1 MNFLKQIICSL
12 VFILTSLS
20 VFSQTTDSKPIDAG
34 LNKRNQIGFDLPLG
48 FSIVYNQ
55 RTQLS
60 FASAFN
66 YTRLSKSRKY
76 AFEFGIR
83 YTQLNY
89 KTYVRYNTFVG
100 PYAKDT
106 SSVAIGFNSFFD
118 IPINF
123 KRRIKINDRSSFVFN
138 FGIFYTTYI
147 TNYSQRK
154 TYLTADNSL
163 ISQSTHRRNL
173 SNDFKMGID
182 LGLGFNRKIK
192 NDGELYFIAHLLNHR
207 FGIFSNDDTYFF
219 PNLSVGYRR
228 GF

>member
-1 MNFLKQIICSL
+1 MYFLKQTVCSL
-12 VFILTSLS
+12 VCIFLSLC
-20 VFSQTTDSKPIDAG
+20 VIGQTIGTKPIASEFA
-34 LNKRNQIGFDLPLG
+34 KRNQIGFDLPLG

-89 KTYVRYNTFVG
+89 KSHIRYNTFIG

-106 SSVAIGFNSFFD
+106 ASVAIGFDSFFD
-118 IPINF
+118 IPFNF
-123 KRRIKINDRSSFVFN
+123 KRRIKINERSSFVFN
-138 FGIFYTTYI
+138 LGVFYTAHI
-147 TNYSQRK
+147 ANYSKRK

-163 ISQSTHRRNL
+163 ISRSNRRGNF
-173 SNDFKMGID
+173 SNGFKMGVD
-182 LGLGFNRKIK
+182 LGIGFNTKIK

-207 FGIFSNDDTYFF
+207 FEIFSNDDTYFF
-219 PNLSVGYRR
+219 PNLSIGYRKS
-228 GF
+228 F